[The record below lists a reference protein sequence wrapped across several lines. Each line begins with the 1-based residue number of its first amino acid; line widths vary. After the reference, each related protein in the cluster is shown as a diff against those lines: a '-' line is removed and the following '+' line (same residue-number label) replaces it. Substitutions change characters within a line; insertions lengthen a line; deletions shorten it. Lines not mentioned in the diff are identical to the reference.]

1 MSDLGEFEAK
11 AVGTPL
17 LLKCFI
23 SRLAPGRG
31 FMLHHLH
38 YEV

>member
-1 MSDLGEFEAK
+1 MLDVGEFEAK

-17 LLKCFI
+17 PLKCFI